1 MHEPPRFCAEG
12 PCPSNLS
19 ELRSVILRYL
29 CGSPAQSYPVDAA
42 HLSSAL
48 RRAYRSLGHEKAALS
63 VFRESNAAT
72 AIRELQK
79 DLLVARCEGALSIK
93 DSCGEVSILSADR
106 RRRQR
111 PQEETADEKVRDR
124 DRRTRNVEPARN
136 SKWKYEVM
144 RNWTCQKSVRVVGP
158 VVQPKLLEAEEEFR
172 ALLEEQQPRAASLL
186 ALKEDVQPAQL
197 DTNELARSM
206 ANNSNAVNSSVNG
219 SVNQTL
225 EDLLAQNLKKELGGA
240 SVPNPEDSSHGAHSL
255 GSLGANLEV
264 VMLKLAEL
272 ETIVGLQQ
280 EEIHKQ
286 EEIHSLQGRL
296 KAETPATPNPSPSLS
311 HQQRDAAQEARK
323 VFGKAWKKKHQQ
335 RERRRFVTPIHS
347 RRDKNTA
354 NVSKPT
360 LTSRKEELVQ
370 RSSREAAGETSLD
383 NSVSSKIIDDL
394 VDGVEG
400 AAGAVARP
408 EETRRVTM
416 RAR

>member
-1 MHEPPRFCAEG
+1 M
-12 PCPSNLS
+12 
-19 ELRSVILRYL
+19 
-29 CGSPAQSYPVDAA
+29 Q
-42 HLSSAL
+42 
-48 RRAYRSLGHEKAALS
+48 
-63 VFRESNAAT
+63 
-72 AIRELQK
+72 
-79 DLLVARCEGALSIK
+79 
-93 DSCGEVSILSADR
+93 
-106 RRRQR
+106 
-111 PQEETADEKVRDR
+111 
-124 DRRTRNVEPARN
+124 
-136 SKWKYEVM
+136 
-144 RNWTCQKSVRVVGP
+144 
-158 VVQPKLLEAEEEFR
+158 
-172 ALLEEQQPRAASLL
+172 AASLL

-197 DTNELARSM
+197 DTNELAHSM
-206 ANNSNAVNSSVNG
+206 ANNSNTVNSSVNG

-255 GSLGANLEV
+255 GSLGANLEF

-272 ETIVGLQQ
+272 ETIGLQQ

-296 KAETPATPNPSPSLS
+296 RMETPATPDPSPSLS
-311 HQQRDAAQEARK
+311 HQQRDAAQARK
-323 VFGKAWKKKHQQ
+323 VFGKAWRKKHQQ

-347 RRDKNTA
+347 RRDKNTD
-354 NVSKPT
+354 VSKPT

-383 NSVSSKIIDDL
+383 NSVSSKIIDDV

-408 EETRRVTM
+408 EETRRATM